1 MSSLRQ
7 SLVFNRPMELIM
19 LANSEKEASY
29 GVLDQRVIVD
39 DIDRVAEQITYLGY
53 SVVESGYTAAE
64 IDDIRR
70 IFDETHR
77 MYMERYG
84 ERALREIDEHN
95 GIRLPLAFD
104 DAFLRLAANARVI
117 EIVKRLVRNKF
128 VLNQQNAIINPSGKT
143 YNQALWHR
151 DLPYQHFVSSKPLAI
166 NALYCVDEFTTQ
178 NGATFVLPASHTQEA
193 FPSDAY
199 IESNAKQVVASA
211 GSFIVLDCM
220 VFHRGGPNGTSA
232 PRRAVNHVY
241 TTAFIKQQI
250 DIPSALGSGRML
262 SPETAELLGFRYRI
276 PGTVDEFLRS
286 RRRE

>member
-1 MSSLRQ
+1 M
-7 SLVFNRPMELIM
+7 P
-19 LANSEKEASY
+19 ANSEKEAAY
-29 GVLDQRVIVD
+29 GVLDQRVVVD
-39 DIDRVAEQITYLGY
+39 DLDRVAEQISYLGY
-53 SVVESGYTAAE
+53 AVIESGYTATE

-70 IFDETHR
+70 ILDETHLR
-77 MYMERYG
+77 YVERYG
-84 ERALREIDEHN
+84 ERALKEIDEYN
-95 GIRLPLAFD
+95 GIRLPLALD
-104 DAFLRLAANARVI
+104 DAFLKLASNARII
-117 EIVKRLVRNKF
+117 ELVKKLIQNKF
-128 VLNQQNAIINPSGKT
+128 ILNQQNGVINPPGKT

-178 NGATFVLPASHTQEA
+178 NGATFVLPSSHTQEA

-199 IESNAKQVVASA
+199 IESNAKQVEAAA

-220 VFHRGGPNGTSA
+220 VFHRGGPNITSV

-250 DIPSALGSGRML
+250 DIPSALGNDRVL
-262 SPETAELLGFRYRI
+262 SPEMAELLGFRYRI
-276 PGTVDEFLRS
+276 PRTVDEFLRS